1 MTTTPQLAPQTVRP
15 ASAKDHVSADGASA
29 VGQNNK
35 AIIQQLSHSAWRR
48 IALLVVLAVVA
59 AAAFMMIDALD
70 AWEVIARI
78 RIKRLIGLVVVAIA
92 LSCSTVVFQAVT
104 RNRIL
109 SPSVM
114 GFDAMY
120 SLVATALVFFLGG
133 LRSALIPGPVLF
145 VIHTGFMTVLSV
157 TLFLTLINRHRNSV
171 HLMVLV
177 GIVIGILLRSL
188 TVMMQIIMDPNE
200 FISVMDRTV
209 ASFAIINTEALTMTT
224 VVAIG
229 ALAFTM
235 WRAPTWD
242 LLYLGPD
249 VATALGVRYRHEVR
263 IALTI
268 SSLLVACATAL
279 VGPMLF
285 FGLLIVNITVFFV
298 GSSRLTHLIPGAA
311 AFGVTVLV
319 GGQAILEHVFDRA
332 TVLPVVLEL
341 VGGILLLTLIIRNT
355 RR

>member
-1 MTTTPQLAPQTVRP
+1 MTTTAPQLAADTIP
-15 ASAKDHVSADGASA
+15 APAATPGASSKRIVA
-29 VGQNNK
+29 QV
-35 AIIQQLSHSAWRR
+35 ARSAWLR
-48 IALLVVLAVVA
+48 IGVLIVLALA
-59 AAAFMMIDALD
+59 ACAAFMLIDALD
-70 AWEVIARI
+70 AWAII
-78 RIKRLIGLVVVAIA
+78 YKFRIKRLIGLVVVAIA
-92 LSCSTVVFQAVT
+92 LSCATVVFQAVT

-133 LRSALIPGPVLF
+133 LRSALIPSPILF
-145 VIHTGFMTVLSV
+145 LIHTGFMTVLSV
-157 TLFLTLINRHRNSV
+157 TLFLTLINRNRNSV

-209 ASFAIINTEALTMTT
+209 ASFALINTEALTMT
-224 VVAIG
+224 VVVG
-229 ALAFTM
+229 TCALAYTL

-249 VATALGVRYRHEVR
+249 VTTALGVRYRREVR
-263 IALTI
+263 VALAI

-298 GSSRLTHLIPGAA
+298 GSSRLSHLIPGAA
-311 AFGVTVLV
+311 AFGVIVLV